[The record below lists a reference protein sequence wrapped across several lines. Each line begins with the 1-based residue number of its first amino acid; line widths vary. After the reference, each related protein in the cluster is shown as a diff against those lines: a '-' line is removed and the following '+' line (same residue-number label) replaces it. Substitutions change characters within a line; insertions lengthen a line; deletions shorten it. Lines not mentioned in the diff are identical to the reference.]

1 MPSCGA
7 LFSPPS
13 GQSEIFGFDLNTDV
27 GGSVTV
33 TTNFESDPL
42 EISIPLSLINKFPAV
57 NLGLNDPIQSWY
69 PVIWTWKWRS
79 IKKKI
84 RITRKKYINIFYEGY
99 LPTQALN
106 EFYLKPIKLPD
117 IQLFT
122 IPSFKFELGLTVG
135 GSLTLKS
142 RFSIIL
148 RGLEG
153 LFLTMTTQKFIED
166 ATQLAPG
173 SFNQMTEKEQVEL
186 LTKLFAEA
194 FIAGLIMKVKGEVL
208 GERATA
214 NFIIN
219 ELGGSAYI
227 DISPFKLEFGDLLNI
242 NVPKFKM
249 RFNVP
254 DLLKDASG
262 RSHPVA
268 VEVGSDGVLK
278 VKILLYTLNSNFFE
292 DMIKGIRETLSDA
305 ENATKYDLVELEKI
319 LNIFVNSQNVV
330 TQWLQRHLGLRSQY
344 NFYFVFCPSGMAPD
358 PENPH
363 PPTPFFLLI
372 ETLIYFNPYKILA
385 TTLDF
390 LQIYNKALR
399 DLTAIIAH
407 ELNFI
412 GSKEYKHTV
421 DKTINSTQ
429 KLLSKEIKKN
439 LRDIKKRLDNK
450 LLNAERKIYA
460 ESFIPLVPP

>member
-13 GQSEIFGFDLNTDV
+13 GKSEIFGFDLNTDV

-33 TTNFESDPL
+33 ATNFESDPL
-42 EISIPLSLINKFPAV
+42 EISIPLSLISKFPAV
-57 NLGLNDPIQSWY
+57 NLGINDPIQSWY
-69 PVIWTWKWRS
+69 PVIYTWRWRR

-84 RITRKKYINIFYEGY
+84 RIARKNYYINYEGY
-99 LPTQALN
+99 LPTQAMN

-117 IQLFT
+117 IPLFT

-135 GSLTLKS
+135 ASFTLKS

-194 FIAGLIMKVKGEVL
+194 FIAGLITKVKGEVL

-262 RSHPVA
+262 RSHPVE

-344 NFYFVFCPSGMAPD
+344 NFYFVFCPSGMIPD

-390 LQIYNKALR
+390 VHILNKALT
-399 DLTAIIAH
+399 DLQIMIAQG
-407 ELNFI
+407 LNDAP
-412 GSKEYKHTV
+412 KEFKHTANKIV
-421 DKTINSTQ
+421 KSSLKQGTKDV
-429 KLLSKEIKKN
+429 KKN

-450 LLNAERKIYA
+450 LINAERKIYA